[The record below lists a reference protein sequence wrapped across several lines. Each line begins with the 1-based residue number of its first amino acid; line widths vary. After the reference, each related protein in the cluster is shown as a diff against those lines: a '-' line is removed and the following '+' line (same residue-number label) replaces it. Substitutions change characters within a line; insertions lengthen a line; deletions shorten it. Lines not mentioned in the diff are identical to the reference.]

1 MIGVILGKLEA
12 RGMHRAERGLRIIIN
27 VIFKKV
33 YRLYCHVG
41 CPNSIQKT
49 QDRKVKINREYEE

>member
-27 VIFKKV
+27 ENFKKKN
-33 YRLYCHVG
+33 RLYCYVG
-41 CPNSIQKT
+41 RYNSIQKA
-49 QDRKVKINREYEE
+49 QDRKVKIH